1 MLAVANRG
9 GRTQLFDLESGS
21 ALGPPLAANA
31 AAVND
36 VSFSADGRRLA
47 TAGLDRTGAIWRLDG
62 NRAIGVA
69 HADHESVAT
78 QVVVSPDGRYVV
90 SGGADGTVAVRDL
103 RGRSARAVRSAR
115 RDGEV

>member
-1 MLAVANRG
+1 TIAIGLESGKVRTVDTTTGATLLDMVADRDVAPTSIEFSADDAMLAVANRG
-9 GRTQLFDLESGS
+9 GRTQLFDVASGS

-62 NRAIGVA
+62 NR
-69 HADHESVAT
+69 
-78 QVVVSPDGRYVV
+78 
-90 SGGADGTVAVRDL
+90 
-103 RGRSARAVRSAR
+103 
-115 RDGEV
+115 